1 MKEAQP
7 IGRPPE
13 ASHTEFARI
22 LTRAN
27 MNGADRLF
35 GGDLQSWMDDVAA
48 VSARRH
54 VGGPVTTAC
63 IEKLRFLRP
72 ARQNETLV
80 IAGEVIYTGHTSL
93 EVKVKAE
100 VEYYDGN
107 REAVA
112 DGIYILV
119 ALDENE
125 KPRSVPPLL
134 PHTDGQKALF
144 NERAKK
150 KLKIE
155 N

>member
-1 MKEAQP
+1 MSEVQP
-7 IGRPPE
+7 IGKAPE

-35 GGDLQSWMDDVAA
+35 GGDLQCWMDDVAA

-54 VGGPVTTAC
+54 AGGPVTTAC

-72 ARQNETLV
+72 ARLNETLV
-80 IAGEVIYTGHTSL
+80 IAGEVIYTGRTSL
-93 EVKVKAE
+93 EVKVIAE
-100 VEYYDGN
+100 VEHYDGS
-107 REAVA
+107 REPVA
-112 DGIYILV
+112 DGLYILV
-119 ALDENE
+119 ALNEQE
-125 KPRSVPPLL
+125 KPCPVPPLL
-134 PHTDGQKALF
+134 PHTEEQQALF